1 MTRLA
6 GILHIVRIINRLER
20 TIIDFLVDIRP
31 QIYSY
36 RRPAKASEL
45 QKMSSALV
53 VFMQGLVERYC
64 LIIGFA
70 DDLSRLTV
78 SNKEH
83 V

>member
-6 GILHIVRIINRLER
+6 GILHIVRIINRLEN
-20 TIIDFLVDIRP
+20 TIIDFLMDTRFYT
-31 QIYSY
+31 YSY
-36 RRPAKASEL
+36 QRPAKASDL
-45 QKMSSALV
+45 KKMSPALV

-70 DDLSRLTV
+70 DDLSRLTI
-78 SNKEH
+78 SNKKH